1 MIKEERTMK
10 TGLEELNR
18 KKLELEDRIRRLNA
32 DIKAPLEADFHEQ
45 AAQLGNRE
53 ILMRLLEVE
62 KENLKVLNKEIEKAS
77 S

>member
-1 MIKEERTMK
+1 MK
-10 TGLEELNR
+10 IGLEELNK

-32 DIKAPLEADFHEQ
+32 DIKAPLEMDFHEQ

-62 KENLKVLNKEIEKAS
+62 KENLRTLNKEIEKVTAG
-77 S
+77 